1 MQYIGCDFHPSFQ
14 VIAQLDKETGE
25 LVKCRL
31 GHGEGQGEVQRFY
44 QALPGSWVVG
54 MTSYKKFTLTLKLL

>member
-14 VIAQLDKETGE
+14 VIAQLDEKTGE
-25 LVKCRL
+25 LIRRRL

-44 QALPGSWVVG
+44 QALPGS
-54 MTSYKKFTLTLKLL
+54 

>member
-25 LVKCRL
+25 LVRRRL
-31 GHGEGQGEVQRFY
+31 GHSEGQGEVHRFY

-54 MTSYKKFTLTLKLL
+54 VEATGTDRAHP